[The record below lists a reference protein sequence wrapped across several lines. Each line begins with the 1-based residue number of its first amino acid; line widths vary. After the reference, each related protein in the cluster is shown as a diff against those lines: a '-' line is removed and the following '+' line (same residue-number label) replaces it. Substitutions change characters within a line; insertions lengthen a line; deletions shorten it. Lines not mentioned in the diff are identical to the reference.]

1 MTREARPARRRPHVV
16 VVGDVLLDRDL
27 IGTSERLA
35 PDAPVPVLDV
45 TTLRESPGGAGLAA
59 LLVVRSGA
67 RVTLI
72 APLADD
78 PGGAT
83 LRNLL
88 CPHLQLIPLGHEGST
103 RRKTRVRSGGQSLL
117 RIDDGGPGRPTDL
130 PAARI
135 AEAVADADAVLVAD
149 YGAGTTTD
157 RRVRRI
163 LTEAAAR
170 TRLVWDPH
178 PRGGPPV
185 PGATLVTPNLAE
197 AAAAD
202 RALDPTKS
210 GRPGEPDLLA
220 GRLREAWQVGAVCV
234 TAGAAGAFLAGSA
247 SGAQYLPAPA
257 IRSGDSCG
265 AGDRFAATATVRLAV
280 GDLVSEAAAA
290 GVRDASAWV
299 GAGGSAAFRM
309 PPAARGPV
317 PEDTFPDDTFRDD
330 TFRGDTFPGDTLPGD
345 TAAGTP
351 GTDHAVDEDG
361 PVHAGSGLETDA
373 GAAGLEELAQGL
385 RDRGARTVVATG
397 GCFDIVHPGHVA
409 TLQAARRLGDAL
421 VVLINS
427 DASVARLKGPGRPV
441 VGAADRARVLRAFD
455 CVDAVVVFDEDD
467 PRDALSRL
475 RPDIWVKGG
484 DYGGTELPETATVQ
498 SGGGRVVF
506 LPYLAGRSTTS
517 IIERSRSHSHPSA

>member
-1 MTREARPARRRPHVV
+1 MTAASRDNRRRPHVV

-27 IGTSERLA
+27 TGTSERLA

-45 TTLRESPGGAGLAA
+45 TALRESPGGAGLAA
-59 LLVVRSGA
+59 LLAVRSGA

-72 APLADD
+72 APIADD
-78 PGGAT
+78 AGGAA
-83 LRNLL
+83 LL
-88 CPHLQLIPLGHEGST
+88 SLLSPHLQLIPLGHQGLT

-130 PAARI
+130 PVAQI
-135 AEAVADADAVLVAD
+135 GEALADADAVLVAD

-157 RRVRRI
+157 QRVRRI
-163 LTEAAAR
+163 LTDAAAH

-185 PGATLVTPNLAE
+185 AGATLVTPNLAE

-202 RALDPTKS
+202 RALDAGS
-210 GRPGEPDLLA
+210 GGAREPDLLA
-220 GRLREAWQVGAVCV
+220 GRLRKAWRVGAVCV
-234 TAGAAGAFLAGSA
+234 TAGADGAFLAGSA
-247 SGAQYLPAPA
+247 SGAHYLPAPA
-257 IRSGDSCG
+257 VRAGDSCG
-265 AGDRFAATATVRLAV
+265 AGDRFAASATVRLAF

-299 GAGGSAAFRM
+299 GAGGSAAFQM
-309 PPAARGPV
+309 PPAPDGSV
-317 PEDTFPDDTFRDD
+317 PGDPAL
-330 TFRGDTFPGDTLPGD
+330 GDTSSDDAGLDPGGSDGAD
-345 TAAGTP
+345 
-351 GTDHAVDEDG
+351 DHDG
-361 PVHAGSGLETDA
+361 EVVAGSDLDIVSAAATLEDLTQD
-373 GAAGLEELAQGL
+373 L

-441 VGAADRARVLRAFD
+441 VGAADRARVLQAFD

-484 DYGGTELPETATVQ
+484 DYGGTELPETATVEA
-498 SGGGRVVF
+498 GGGRVVF

-517 IIERSRSHSHPSA
+517 IIERSRSHSHQSA